1 MPGQPIGDTKKEGEF
16 IMARLPVVTYEKA
29 DVNTQKNYDNI
40 KSKFGMVPN
49 IFKGMANSP
58 VALNAYLKLDEMIA
72 GGNFSP
78 VEQDI
83 VRMVVSQYNNC
94 NYCIAAHTI
103 GLSSKGIGKEEILSI
118 RKGHATDPKHSA
130 LVDFTLKVIKTKG
143 FVSDS
148 DLDSFINAGFT
159 NIHAAELAVIIAQK
173 TLSNYFNHIN
183 DTDLDLPVAPAI

>member
-1 MPGQPIGDTKKEGEF
+1 MPGLPIGTQKKGKEI

-29 DVNTQKNYDNI
+29 DVRTKKTYDGI

-58 VALNAYLKLDEMIA
+58 VVLGAYLKLDEMIA
-72 GGNFSP
+72 GGSFSP

-94 NYCIAAHTI
+94 DYCVSAHTM
-103 GLSSKGIGKEEILSI
+103 GLSSKGIGNEEILGI
-118 RKGHATDPKHSA
+118 RKGKATDPKHSA
-130 LVDFTLKVIKTKG
+130 LIDFTRKILETKG

-148 DLDSFINAGFT
+148 DLDSFKSAGFADV
-159 NIHAAELAVIIAQK
+159 HAAEITVIIAQK

-183 DTDLDLPVAPAI
+183 DTDLDLPSAPTI